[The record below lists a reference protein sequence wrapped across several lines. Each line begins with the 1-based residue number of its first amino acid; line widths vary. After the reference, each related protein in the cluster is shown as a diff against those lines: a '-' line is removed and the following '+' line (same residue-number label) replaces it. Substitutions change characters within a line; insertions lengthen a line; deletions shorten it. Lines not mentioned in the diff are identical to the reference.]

1 MRRKLMS
8 RSCGLAARCVSVAAA
23 FLTLSSSGH
32 AEEPLGTKPAY
43 VTRKL
48 APIPN
53 VQALTRR
60 IWLPGLQDG
69 YVPQGLVYLDG
80 KIFVSS
86 YRSTTRE
93 QDRGPCRLFA
103 MDAQNGA
110 VLGHLDLPESCG
122 HAGGLAIGQ
131 RGHLLV
137 IDTRVLFE
145 VELTKGQPIGRVL
158 RSVKIRAP
166 VKGSFGAIEADG
178 FWLGQYERKEPAYMH
193 KFAWASLAKDE
204 ITEADAVAVL
214 PIPIFAQG
222 AAFDAAGEL
231 WLTRSGSKLGELVKL
246 DRETGAVIARFEMPA
261 GIEGISFEKGGALW
275 ALSEAGSQRW
285 SAWAG
290 FYPLALR
297 FEIGRLK

>member
-1 MRRKLMS
+1 MRRKFMLCMG
-8 RSCGLAARCVSVAAA
+8 GLAARFVPAAVV
-23 FLTLSSSGH
+23 FLIASSPGY
-32 AEEPLGTKPAY
+32 AEEPLGTKPPYAA
-43 VTRKL
+43 REL

-53 VQALTRR
+53 AQALTRR

-80 KIFVSS
+80 KLFVSS
-86 YRSTTRE
+86 YRSTDRQ

-103 MDAQNGA
+103 MDANNGT

-145 VELTKGQPIGRVL
+145 IELAKGQPIGRVL

-166 VKGSFGAIEADG
+166 VKGSFGAVEADG
-178 FWLGQYERKEPAYMH
+178 FWLGQYERKEPAQMH
-193 KFAWASLAKDE
+193 KFAWSALAKNE
-204 ITEADAVAVL
+204 LTEADAITTL
-214 PIPIFAQG
+214 SIPIFAQG
-222 AAFDAAGEL
+222 AAFDAAGAL
-231 WLTRSGSKLGELVKL
+231 WVTRSGSKFGELVKL
-246 DRETGAVIARFEMPA
+246 DRKTGAVMARYEMPA
-261 GIEGISFEKGGALW
+261 GIEGISFEEGGALW

-285 SAWAG
+285 SNWPG

-297 FEIGRLK
+297 FEMQRLK

>member
-1 MRRKLMS
+1 MS
-8 RSCGLAARCVSVAAA
+8 RIRRLILPLVAGSAALLLAVSA
-23 FLTLSSSGH
+23 GR

-43 VTRKL
+43 VAREL
-48 APIPN
+48 ADVPN
-53 VQALTRR
+53 AQALTRR

-69 YVPQGLVYLDG
+69 YVPQGIVYLDG

-103 MDAQNGA
+103 MDAKDGA

-145 VELTKGQPIGRVL
+145 VELGKGQPIGRVL

-166 VKGSFGAIEADG
+166 VKGSFGATEADG
-178 FWLGQYERKEPAYMH
+178 FWLGQYERKEPARMH
-193 KFAWASLAKDE
+193 KFSWSVLAKKE
-204 ITEADAVAVL
+204 ITEADAIATL
-214 PIPIFAQG
+214 SIPIFAQG
-222 AAFDAAGEL
+222 AAFDQSGAL
-231 WLTRSGSKLGELVKL
+231 WVTRSGSKLGELVKL
-246 DRETGAVIARFEMPA
+246 DRKTGAVIARFEMPA

-285 SAWAG
+285 SHWAG
-290 FYPLALR
+290 FYPLAFR

>member
-1 MRRKLMS
+1 MRRKFMLCMG
-8 RSCGLAARCVSVAAA
+8 GLAARFVPAVVV
-23 FLTLSSSGH
+23 FLIASSPGY
-32 AEEPLGTKPAY
+32 AEEPLGTKPPYAA
-43 VTRKL
+43 REL

-53 VQALTRR
+53 AQALTRR

-80 KIFVSS
+80 KLFVSS
-86 YRSTTRE
+86 YRSTDRQ

-103 MDAQNGA
+103 MDANNGT

-145 VELTKGQPIGRVL
+145 IELAKGQPIGRVL

-166 VKGSFGAIEADG
+166 VKGSFGAVEADG
-178 FWLGQYERKEPAYMH
+178 FWLGQYERKEPAQMH
-193 KFAWASLAKDE
+193 KFAWSALAKNE
-204 ITEADAVAVL
+204 LTEADAITTL
-214 PIPIFAQG
+214 SIPIFAQG
-222 AAFDAAGEL
+222 AAFDAAGAL
-231 WLTRSGSKLGELVKL
+231 WVTRSGSKFGELVKL
-246 DRETGAVIARFEMPA
+246 DHKTGAVIARYEMPA
-261 GIEGISFEKGGALW
+261 GIEGISFEEGGALW

-285 SAWAG
+285 SNWPG

-297 FEIGRLK
+297 FEMQRLK

>member
-8 RSCGLAARCVSVAAA
+8 RILLAGRCASAAVA
-23 FLTLSSSGH
+23 FLLVSSPGY

-43 VTRKL
+43 VAREL
-48 APIPN
+48 ATIPN
-53 VQALTRR
+53 AQALTRR

-69 YVPQGLVYLDG
+69 YVPQGIVYLDG

-103 MDAQNGA
+103 MDAKNGA
-110 VLGHLDLPESCG
+110 VLGHLDLPASCG

-145 VELTKGQPIGRVL
+145 VELTNGQPLGRVL
-158 RSVKIRAP
+158 RTVKIRAP
-166 VKGSFGAIEADG
+166 VKGSFGAVEADG
-178 FWLGQYERKEPAYMH
+178 FWLGQYERKEPAYMY
-193 KFAWASLAKDE
+193 KFAWEALAAKE
-204 ITEADAVAVL
+204 ITEADAVATL
-214 PIPIFAQG
+214 GIPIFAQG
-222 AAFDAAGEL
+222 ATFDASGAL
-231 WLTRSGSKLGELVKL
+231 WVTRSGSKLGELVKL
-246 DRETGAVIARFEMPA
+246 DRKSGAVLTRFEMPA

-285 SAWAG
+285 SNWAG

-297 FEIGRLK
+297 FDIERLK